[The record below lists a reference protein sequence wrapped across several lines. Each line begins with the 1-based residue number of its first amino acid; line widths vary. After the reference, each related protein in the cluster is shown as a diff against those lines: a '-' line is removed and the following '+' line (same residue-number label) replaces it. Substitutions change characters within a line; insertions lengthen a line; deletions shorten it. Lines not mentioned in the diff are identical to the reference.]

1 MNKKRD
7 SEKIEDTTMTGEL
20 IPSMFNWLEIDKQ
33 KRKAEELDRT
43 TKK

>member
-1 MNKKRD
+1 MDKKRD
-7 SEKIEDTTMTGEL
+7 SERIEDTTMTGEL

-33 KRKAEELDRT
+33 KRKAEELDRN

>member
-7 SEKIEDTTMTGEL
+7 SEKIEDTTMTGEF
-20 IPSMFNWLEIDKQ
+20 IPSTFNWLEIDKQ
-33 KRKAEELDRT
+33 KRRANELDEE

>member
-1 MNKKRD
+1 MDKKRD
-7 SEKIEDTTMTGEL
+7 SERIEDTTMTGEL

-33 KRKAEELDRT
+33 KRKAEELDKT